1 VDVGAGG
8 AAAAQLAQ
16 QQRLQRLRDEL
27 EAGPNLGEFLASS
40 SSSSPAA
47 APSSSS
53 SPSPAPKREPKPH
66 WLRIGTP
73 TGERKENLERL
84 QKTVK
89 SLNLATVCE
98 EAKCPNIGECWG
110 GKNGTATATIMLMGD
125 TCTRGCYF
133 CNVKTSR
140 SPPPL
145 DPNEP
150 QRTADA
156 IAQWGLKYV
165 VLTSVDRDDMVSG
178 YCVVWV
184 CGGMGWREVTRLEK
198 RRYAPIW
205 TLLTSSWRSLSPSPP
220 PQPPS
225 LQEDQGSGHLAKTV
239 RLLKAQRPDILVEVL
254 TPDFRG
260 DAACVDTVAHSGL
273 DVFAHNIET
282 CERLQGRVRDHRA
295 GYAQSIGVLE
305 RAKVA
310 VPDIITKTSVML
322 GLGETKEDL
331 RQTIRDVRNAGIDVL
346 TFGQYLRPTAR
357 HLPVDRY
364 VPPEEFEEWKKEAEA
379 AGFLYV
385 ASGPLVR
392 SSYKAGEYFLEN
404 ALRKRK
410 GAREA
415 AAKVAATTTTTA

>member
-1 VDVGAGG
+1 
-8 AAAAQLAQ
+8 
-16 QQRLQRLRDEL
+16 
-27 EAGPNLGEFLASS
+27 
-40 SSSSPAA
+40 
-47 APSSSS
+47 
-53 SPSPAPKREPKPH
+53 
-66 WLRIGTP
+66 
-73 TGERKENLERL
+73 
-84 QKTVK
+84 
-89 SLNLATVCE
+89 
-98 EAKCPNIGECWG
+98 
-110 GKNGTATATIMLMGD
+110 
-125 TCTRGCYF
+125 
-133 CNVKTSR
+133 
-140 SPPPL
+140 
-145 DPNEP
+145 
-150 QRTADA
+150 
-156 IAQWGLKYV
+156 
-165 VLTSVDRDDMVSG
+165 
-178 YCVVWV
+178 
-184 CGGMGWREVTRLEK
+184 
-198 RRYAPIW
+198 
-205 TLLTSSWRSLSPSPP
+205 
-220 PQPPS
+220 

-415 AAKVAATTTTTA
+415 AAKVAATTTTMA